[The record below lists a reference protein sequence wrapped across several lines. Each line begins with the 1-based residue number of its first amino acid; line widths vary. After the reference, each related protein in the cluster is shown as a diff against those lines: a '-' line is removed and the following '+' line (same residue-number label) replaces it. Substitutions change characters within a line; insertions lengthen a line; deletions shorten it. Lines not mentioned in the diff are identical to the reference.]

1 MSIDFS
7 EEALMREA
15 LHEAHLALAAK
26 EIPVGCVFICQ
37 DAAGKKRI
45 LSRGA
50 NKTNETRNGTQHAEM
65 VAITDALTRG
75 ESVSAFAGSELYVTC
90 EPCIMCA
97 AALAK
102 MGVGRVIFGCHN
114 DRFGGNGSILSVH
127 SDAKLAQGATYPVKS
142 GVLLEEAIAVFQK
155 FYTTEN
161 RRGKKIARVCG

>member
-1 MSIDFS
+1 
-7 EEALMREA
+7 MREA
-15 LHEAHLALAAK
+15 LQEAHLALTAK

-37 DAAGKKRI
+37 DSAGKKRI

-65 VAITDALTRG
+65 VAITDALMRG
-75 ESVSAFAGSELYVTC
+75 ELVSSFVGAELYVTC

-102 MGVGRVIFGCHN
+102 MGIKRVIFGCHN

-127 SDAKLAQGATYPVKS
+127 TDLTLSGGAPYQVKS
-142 GVLLEEAIAVFQK
+142 GVLLEEAVAAFQQ

-161 RRGKKIARVCG
+161 RRGTLSANEYG